1 MARWRRLTPVDSH
14 DRWKSEMLLSSLSPA
29 MESRVCMLAE
39 RLEMH
44 YGDGEAPEL
53 SAGHKYPQ
61 QPTYIGNAL
70 QNY

>member
-1 MARWRRLTPVDSH
+1 
-14 DRWKSEMLLSSLSPA
+14 MLLSSLSPA

-61 QPTYIGNAL
+61 QPTYIDNAL